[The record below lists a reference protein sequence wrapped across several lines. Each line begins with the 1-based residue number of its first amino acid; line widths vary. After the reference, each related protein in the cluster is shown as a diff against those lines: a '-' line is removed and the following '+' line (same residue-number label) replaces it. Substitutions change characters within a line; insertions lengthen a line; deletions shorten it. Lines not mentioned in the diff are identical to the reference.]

1 MARDRRARRPANGC
15 FALAGLLLVLPA
27 FGQDVLIADFEDED
41 YGDWVATG
49 EAFGSGPAKG
59 ALPGQM
65 HVSGYEGRSLV
76 NTFFRG
82 DGTVGTLAS
91 PALTIQRPFV
101 CFLIGGGKYPGETC
115 VNLLVDGRV
124 ARTATGP
131 NDRQGGTER
140 LRWACWDV
148 REYMGKQAVI
158 EIVDSAR
165 GGWGHIN
172 VDQIIQTEEA
182 IVSEQTREMTFERR
196 YLNLPVRNG
205 APKQRVSLTIDGTV
219 VREFEIELAEGEPDF
234 WVFLDLAPFQGKTG
248 TLRLLD
254 KPRDAAGLDA
264 VTQDDEIRGAEDLYR
279 ERYRPQFHFTS
290 RRGWNNDPNGLVY
303 FDGEYHLF
311 YQHNPYGWGW
321 GNMHWGHAVSPD
333 LVHWREVGIAI
344 YPHNY
349 GDWVFSGSAAIDWEN
364 TSGFGDGTVP
374 PMIAAYTST
383 GRGEAIA
390 YSLDR
395 GRTFT
400 DYQGNPVVKH
410 SGRDP
415 KIIRHRAS
423 GQWVM
428 AVYDEQ
434 PVEGKD
440 EPARS
445 IAFYTSPNL
454 KDWTLQSR
462 LEGFYECPELFEI
475 AVDGDP
481 DNTRWVAY
489 GASGEYAVGQFDGRE
504 FTVTDGRHRFN
515 FGNCFYASQTFNDIP
530 EEDGRRIQIAWG
542 TLSTPGMPFNQLMM
556 FPVELTLH
564 STAEGL
570 RLFANPVREIEAI
583 RARSHCFVDR
593 DLREQNPLEE
603 VSGDLFDIELVID
616 PGDAREIGLLIR
628 GVPVAYDCA
637 KSELHCRGVAGKLE
651 RQDGAITLRALV
663 DRTTIEL
670 FGNGGALYMPIGV
683 IPPDNQHG
691 LAVYSIGGSAR
702 IHSLVV
708 HELCSI
714 WA

>member
-1 MARDRRARRPANGC
+1 MKFTCLIPA
-15 FALAGLLLVLPA
+15 LLVILFA
-27 FGQDVLIADFEDED
+27 NLTAAEDDILIADFEGEN
-41 YGDWVATG
+41 YGSWKAEG
-49 EAFGSGPAKG
+49 EAFGPGPARG
-59 ALPGQM
+59 TLPGQM
-65 HVSGYEGRSLV
+65 DVSGFEGKGLV
-76 NTFFRG
+76 NSYSGG
-82 DGTVGTLAS
+82 DRTKGTLIS
-91 PALTIQRPFV
+91 PPFTIERKYIN
-101 CFLIGGGKYPGETC
+101 FLIGGGKHPGTRIDL
-115 VNLLVDGRV
+115 VVDGR
-124 ARTATGP
+124 ALRTATGP
-131 NDRQGGTER
+131 NDRPGGSER
-140 LRWACWDV
+140 LDWDAWDV
-148 REYMGKQAVI
+148 GDLAGKRAVI
-158 EIVDSAR
+158 RIVDEET

-205 APKQRVSLTIDGTV
+205 APKQRVSLTIDGAV
-219 VREFEIELAEGEPDF
+219 VREFEIELAESDPDF
-234 WVFLDLAPFQGKTG
+234 WVFLDLTPFQGKTG

-254 KPRDAAGLDA
+254 RPRDAAGLDA

-290 RRGWNNDPNGLVY
+290 RRGWNNAPNGLVY

-344 YPHNY
+344 YPHSY

-445 IAFYTSPNL
+445 IAFYTSQNL
-454 KDWTLQSR
+454 KDWTFQSSR
-462 LEGFYECPELFEI
+462 SRWTATRTTPAGWLTGP
-475 AVDGDP
+475 AA
-481 DNTRWVAY
+481 NTRWGSSMA
-489 GASGEYAVGQFDGRE
+489 ASSRSPTA
-504 FTVTDGRHRFN
+504 
-515 FGNCFYASQTFNDIP
+515 
-530 EEDGRRIQIAWG
+530 G
-542 TLSTPGMPFNQLMM
+542 TGSTSATASTPPR
-556 FPVELTLH
+556 P
-564 STAEGL
+564 STTSRRRMA
-570 RLFANPVREIEAI
+570 AAS
-583 RARSHCFVDR
+583 RS
-593 DLREQNPLEE
+593 
-603 VSGDLFDIELVID
+603 
-616 PGDAREIGLLIR
+616 PGA
-628 GVPVAYDCA
+628 P
-637 KSELHCRGVAGKLE
+637 CRP
-651 RQDGAITLRALV
+651 
-663 DRTTIEL
+663 RTCPST
-670 FGNGGALYMPIGV
+670 N
-683 IPPDNQHG
+683 
-691 LAVYSIGGSAR
+691 
-702 IHSLVV
+702 
-708 HELCSI
+708 
-714 WA
+714 